1 MTGMKSDLITF
12 LQVVLIDVTLAGDN
26 AVVVGLAVAGL
37 PAALRRRAIVAGIF
51 GAMLIRVVL
60 SLVAVSLLALVGL
73 TLAGG
78 ILLLWVC
85 WAMLR
90 ELLEGPEEEAIGKP
104 EKTLGQSV
112 MQIILAD
119 LSMSLDNVL
128 AVAGAARGRIWILI
142 AGLILSIVLMG
153 VAADLLARLLQKQRW
168 IAWLG
173 LAIVAYVA
181 ITMII
186 DGWHNVWPHIGPWLK
201 AHV

>member
-1 MTGMKSDLITF
+1 MTGTKSDLITF

-85 WAMLR
+85 WKMYR
-90 ELLEGPEEEAIGKP
+90 ELVEGPDDDTLSDRG
-104 EKTLGQSV
+104 KTLGQSV
-112 MQIILAD
+112 AQIILAD
-119 LSMSLDNVL
+119 ISMSLDNVL
-128 AVAGAARGRIWILI
+128 AVAGAARGRIWILV
-142 AGLILSIVLMG
+142 AGLVLSVVLMG

-181 ITMII
+181 VVMIF
-186 DGWHNVWPHIGPWLK
+186 DGWRDVWPHVRAWVQ
-201 AHV
+201 AF

>member
-85 WAMLR
+85 WKMYR
-90 ELLEGPEEEAIGKP
+90 ELVEGPDDDTLSDRG
-104 EKTLGQSV
+104 KTLGQSV
-112 MQIILAD
+112 AQIILAD
-119 LSMSLDNVL
+119 ISMSLDNVL
-128 AVAGAARGRIWILI
+128 AVAGAARGRIWILV
-142 AGLILSIVLMG
+142 AGLVLSVVLMG

-181 ITMII
+181 VVMIF
-186 DGWHNVWPHIGPWLK
+186 DGWRDVWPHVRAWVH
-201 AHV
+201 AF